1 MKGQYWAILLL
12 SVVMLSGC
20 AGRAL
25 TVNESAFLGTV
36 HKLGVDYKKVKIH
49 KSLAGSEAK
58 LDKMFGGEK
67 SVMVNGQALGREEVD
82 RIVAG
87 MPEAFVLYNDIY
99 YQKDSYSND
108 FIPEWPDYVRIDYA
122 ALLAHEVTHVW
133 QHQHKDL
140 TGYSPLKAL
149 LEHQRYDNPYA
160 YKLEDGKR
168 FLQYRYEQQGKM
180 VQDFVWLE
188 LTHQRTDT
196 YYKLKALIDEVFPI
210 QSVFQFISSQ
220 RGE

>member
-108 FIPEWPDYVRIDYA
+108 FIPEWPDYVRIDDA

-149 LEHQRYDNPYA
+149 LEPGVFD
-160 YKLEDGKR
+160 KLVERTTVLCEGAMTTPMHINLKMGNGSCSTGMSSRGKW
-168 FLQYRYEQQGKM
+168 F
-180 VQDFVWLE
+180 
-188 LTHQRTDT
+188 RT
-196 YYKLKALIDEVFPI
+196 L
-210 QSVFQFISSQ
+210 S
-220 RGE
+220 G